1 MDTVDSIQGLNGN
14 NNQPAPIS
22 KVPLFISI
30 LLLVFILVSFILIIY
45 IITQLK
51 DIEEKEDKETTDE
64 KKEESSDQGQVQGQG
79 DKTKG
84 GPPIIGFTGMR
95 VPNNGSETINMTEDA
110 NTADQLQIHYI
121 EAIERVGGI
130 PVSLP
135 VLQSFNPDVIKKQIE
150 LVDALVIQGGLDV
163 DPSLYGNETRDEKL
177 GQTNIKTDKF
187 ILESIKQARERK
199 IPILGICRG
208 LQILNVY
215 FNGTLHQDLPSN
227 VGKETEIHHQ
237 EADELCEPA
246 HNITIIPNTLM
257 ASMFP
262 TKTRMEVNS
271 WHHQAIKEL
280 GNNLAINA
288 KSDDNITEA
297 IQYTGDDEWIFAVQF
312 HPEQYMKCGKD
323 DFIQI
328 FIELIKQAIKKRDG

>member
-1 MDTVDSIQGLNGN
+1 MDTLDSIQSLNGN
-14 NNQPAPIS
+14 HNQPATRS

-64 KKEESSDQGQVQGQG
+64 KKEESQGQGQG

-95 VPNNGSETINMTEDA
+95 VPTNANETINMTEDA

-163 DPSLYGNETRDEKL
+163 DPSLYGNETREREKE
-177 GQTNIKTDKF
+177 KF
-187 ILESIKQARERK
+187 L
-199 IPILGICRG
+199 
-208 LQILNVY
+208 Y
-215 FNGTLHQDLPSN
+215 
-227 VGKETEIHHQ
+227 
-237 EADELCEPA
+237 
-246 HNITIIPNTLM
+246 
-257 ASMFP
+257 
-262 TKTRMEVNS
+262 
-271 WHHQAIKEL
+271 
-280 GNNLAINA
+280 
-288 KSDDNITEA
+288 
-297 IQYTGDDEWIFAVQF
+297 
-312 HPEQYMKCGKD
+312 
-323 DFIQI
+323 
-328 FIELIKQAIKKRDG
+328 